1 MLSVL
6 LSFSS
11 VQTSLAKWVTS
22 KINKR
27 YDTEIHIDRLD
38 LSSIRTLKLK
48 SVLIKDHKM
57 DTLISAGSIETSIL
71 NYRNLFRTDLEF
83 GEIELK
89 KGIFNLRTHKNDT
102 TNNLTLF
109 IKKFS
114 NKDKKASKPFKM
126 SSTSIKLEDVNFT
139 LYNENR
145 R

>member
-1 MLSVL
+1 MLSVF

-22 KINKR
+22 KINER

-83 GEIELK
+83 GEIE
-89 KGIFNLRTHKNDT
+89 
-102 TNNLTLF
+102 
-109 IKKFS
+109 
-114 NKDKKASKPFKM
+114 
-126 SSTSIKLEDVNFT
+126 
-139 LYNENR
+139 
-145 R
+145 